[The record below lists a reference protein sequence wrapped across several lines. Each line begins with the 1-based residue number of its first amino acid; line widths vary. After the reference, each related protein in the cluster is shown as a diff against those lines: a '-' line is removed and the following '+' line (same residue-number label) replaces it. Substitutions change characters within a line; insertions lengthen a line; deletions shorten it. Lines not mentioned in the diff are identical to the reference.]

1 MDFSDFME
9 SDRAAKKRDPKEYA
23 RGVAADEKQ
32 AAKAYAKTAEGIAE
46 RKAENEAR
54 KAANIQKS
62 SFPLTTAAF
71 EEMAKSDAERAERRA
86 ARGAASSLDEFN
98 AKTSRGGG
106 GGGAGIPKVGPKK
119 PTDMRT
125 GGKVSSASKRADG
138 CATKG
143 KTKGRFV

>member
-1 MDFSDFME
+1 ME

-32 AAKAYAKTAEGIAE
+32 VAKAYEKTAEGIAE

-98 AKTSRGGG
+98 AKTSKGGG
-106 GGGAGIPKVGPKK
+106 GGGSGTPKVGAKRTPEFKK
-119 PTDMRT
+119 
-125 GGKVSSASKRADG
+125 GGKVSSASSRADG
-138 CATKG
+138 CAVKG
-143 KTKGRFV
+143 KTKGRMV